1 MQSPFS
7 EYVWDSFESFES
19 FDPHGFFS
27 SGENTDWLMQKP
39 IKPRQYIVL
48 PRTISRTTSVQ
59 IKSIFKKEKMHMYLK
74 DVGLI
79 MVVRRKPFTVR
90 WAL

>member
-7 EYVWDSFESFES
+7 EYVFDSFES
-19 FDPHGFFS
+19 FDPCGYFDFYDN
-27 SGENTDWLMQKP
+27 NTDWLMQKP
-39 IKPRQYIVL
+39 VKPRQYIVL
-48 PRTISRTTSVQ
+48 PLTISRTTSVQ
-59 IKSIFKKEKMHMYLK
+59 FKSPVKKEKMHMYLK

-90 WAL
+90 FRL

>member
-7 EYVWDSFESFES
+7 EYVFDSFES
-19 FDPHGFFS
+19 FDPSGYFS
-27 SGENTDWLMQKP
+27 FTDGENDWLMQKP
-39 IKPRQYIVL
+39 CQKQRHYIIL

-59 IKSIFKKEKMHMYLK
+59 IKSALKKEKMHMYLK